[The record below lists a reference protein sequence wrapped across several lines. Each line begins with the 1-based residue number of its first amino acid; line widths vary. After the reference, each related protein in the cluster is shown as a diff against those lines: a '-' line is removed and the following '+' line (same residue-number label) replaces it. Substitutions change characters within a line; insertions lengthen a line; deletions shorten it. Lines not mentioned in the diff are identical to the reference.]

1 MAPRFFCPM
10 PLLAHSTVDLPPTVA
25 HHAERALRLSPGDVL
40 TLFNGQGGEF
50 PARLIALGKAAKAE
64 LGEHVAG
71 ERESPLAITLVQSL
85 ASGDKMDWV
94 LQKAV
99 ELGASRIVPV
109 TSSRSVVRLSGERAE
124 KRVEHWQRIV
134 ASACE
139 QCGRNR
145 LPEVAELKGLLS
157 HMAQT
162 PDPGTLR
169 LILAPD
175 AASKLSDLPR
185 PGAVELLV
193 GPEGGFTEDEV
204 LAAQVAGYRAIR
216 LGPRILRT
224 ETAGLAA
231 LTALQMLWG
240 DLS

>member
-1 MAPRFFCPM
+1 M
-10 PLLAHSTVDLPPTVA
+10 PLQAHSTVDLPPAVA
-25 HHAERALRLSPGDVL
+25 HHAERVLRLSPGDVL

-50 PARLIALGKAAKAE
+50 PARVIALGKLPKAE
-64 LGEHVAG
+64 LGAHEPG
-71 ERESPLAITLVQSL
+71 ERESLLSITLVQSL

-109 TSSRSVVRLSGERAE
+109 ASQRSVVRLSGERAE
-124 KRVEHWQRIV
+124 KRVEHWRQIA

-145 LPEVAELKGLLS
+145 LPEVAELKNLLA

-162 PDPGTLR
+162 PEPDTLR
-169 LILAPD
+169 LILAPG
-175 AASKLSDLPR
+175 AETRLSDLPR

-231 LTALQMLWG
+231 LTALQLLWG

>member
-1 MAPRFFCPM
+1 MRLPW
-10 PLLAHSTVDLPPTVA
+10 PLQAHSTVELPPVVA
-25 HHAERALRLSPGDVL
+25 HHVERVLRLASGDAL

-50 PARLIALGKAAKAE
+50 PARLVSLGKAPRAE
-64 LGEHVAG
+64 LGEHLPK
-71 ERESPLAITLVQSL
+71 EKESPLAITLVQSL

-109 TSSRSVVRLSGERAE
+109 TSHRSVVRLSGERAE
-124 KRVEHWQRIV
+124 KRGEHWQRIV

-145 LPEVAELKGLLS
+145 LPEVAELRSLLS
-157 HMAQT
+157 HMARA
-162 PDPGTLR
+162 PAPGTLR
-169 LILAPD
+169 LILAPG

-185 PGAVELLV
+185 PSAAELLV

-204 LAAQVAGYRAIR
+204 LAAQVAGYQSIR

-240 DLS
+240 DFS

>member
-10 PLLAHSTVDLPPTVA
+10 PLQAHCTVDLPSAVA
-25 HHAERALRLSPGDVL
+25 HHVERVLRLSPGDVL

-50 PARLIALGKAAKAE
+50 PARLIALGKAPSAE
-64 LGEHVAG
+64 LGEFVPI
-71 ERESPLAITLVQSL
+71 ERESALAITLVQSL

-109 TSSRSVVRLSGERAE
+109 ASQRSVVRLSGERAE
-124 KRVEHWQRIV
+124 KRVEHWRQIV

-145 LPEVAELKGLLS
+145 LPEVAELRNLLS
-157 HMAQT
+157 HMAQA
-162 PDPGTLR
+162 PEPGTLR
-169 LILAPD
+169 LILAPG

-185 PGAVELLV
+185 PSAVELLV

-204 LAAQVAGYRAIR
+204 LAAQVAGYQAIR

-240 DLS
+240 DMS

>member
-1 MAPRFFCPM
+1 MEPRFFCPI
-10 PLLAHSTVDLPPTVA
+10 PLLAHSTVDLPPAVA
-25 HHAERALRLSPGDVL
+25 HHAERVLRLAPGDAL

-64 LGEHVAG
+64 LRAHLPG

-99 ELGASRIVPV
+99 ELGASKIVPV
-109 TSSRSVVRLSGERAE
+109 ASSRSVVRLSGERAE
-124 KRVEHWQRIV
+124 KRVEHWRQIV

-145 LPEVAELKGLLS
+145 LPEVAELKSLLS
-157 HMAQT
+157 HMAQA
-162 PDPGTLR
+162 PDTGTQR
-169 LILAPD
+169 LILAPGS
-175 AASKLSDLPR
+175 ASRLGDFPR
-185 PGAVELLV
+185 PQAVELLV

-204 LAAQVAGYRAIR
+204 LAAEVAGYRAIR

-240 DLS
+240 DF